1 MTLLPVDSRV
11 GTRLFDYELTE
22 LIGRGGMGVV
32 FRARDLTLER
42 NVAVKL
48 IAPEYASDPGFRHR
62 FLAESKLAAS
72 LEHPNVLPVFAAG
85 EYEGQ
90 LYLVTRLVE
99 GRDFAALL
107 ASEQLP
113 PARVLAIV
121 SQIADALDAAHA
133 RGLVHRDVKPSNVL
147 VDANDHAYLGDFG
160 LAREISGPAAS
171 FPGASMATV
180 GYIAPEQIRGDPVD
194 GRADVY
200 SLACVVY
207 EGLYGAAPFAG
218 KTDAAVLY
226 AHLESDPPSPAR
238 LERVFARSLAKDP
251 ADRYGSCAEFI
262 DDVRES
268 LDLVPRQRPQRRR
281 AMAAVAAAVALA
293 AVAIAAGIVLTQG
306 PAAAAATGGRLTA
319 IDPAGD
325 RVGGG
330 VDIGGAPSAVAVG
343 AGRVWTTS
351 VADSRL
357 WSIDPR
363 TLSAS
368 SSPTS
373 GTPLDL
379 CVHRGLVY
387 VSIDAHQSV
396 QIVDPQSGASPIKTG
411 LHDPPLLVPWSRGV
425 WGVTVDRVYWIHQPD
440 LFQYTVDSSLV
451 AHIPSIDDE
460 ANARMDVNGAA
471 FGNGML
477 WVTGDALDRRVWEI
491 DPLKGRIVRTIR
503 LAFAPDG
510 VAVAGGSVWIAG
522 QLDDHLHRIDAASGR
537 IIASIP
543 VGNEPTGV
551 AAGAGAVWVANS
563 VDGTVSRVNQRSGRV
578 VDTVAVGGQP
588 RAVAFGAGR
597 VWVVGDAS

>member
-32 FRARDLTLER
+32 FRARDLTLDR

-238 LERVFARSLAKDP
+238 LERVFARSLAK
-251 ADRYGSCAEFI
+251 
-262 DDVRES
+262 
-268 LDLVPRQRPQRRR
+268 
-281 AMAAVAAAVALA
+281 
-293 AVAIAAGIVLTQG
+293 
-306 PAAAAATGGRLTA
+306 
-319 IDPAGD
+319 
-325 RVGGG
+325 
-330 VDIGGAPSAVAVG
+330 
-343 AGRVWTTS
+343 
-351 VADSRL
+351 
-357 WSIDPR
+357 
-363 TLSAS
+363 
-368 SSPTS
+368 
-373 GTPLDL
+373 
-379 CVHRGLVY
+379 
-387 VSIDAHQSV
+387 
-396 QIVDPQSGASPIKTG
+396 
-411 LHDPPLLVPWSRGV
+411 
-425 WGVTVDRVYWIHQPD
+425 
-440 LFQYTVDSSLV
+440 
-451 AHIPSIDDE
+451 
-460 ANARMDVNGAA
+460 
-471 FGNGML
+471 
-477 WVTGDALDRRVWEI
+477 
-491 DPLKGRIVRTIR
+491 
-503 LAFAPDG
+503 
-510 VAVAGGSVWIAG
+510 
-522 QLDDHLHRIDAASGR
+522 
-537 IIASIP
+537 
-543 VGNEPTGV
+543 
-551 AAGAGAVWVANS
+551 
-563 VDGTVSRVNQRSGRV
+563 
-578 VDTVAVGGQP
+578 
-588 RAVAFGAGR
+588 
-597 VWVVGDAS
+597 